1 MTSDKFLKFLKKLYV
16 VNIILICVI
25 FSSNCQI
32 NPARGEKEI
41 SLLSKSEE
49 REIGRRE
56 HKKIIS
62 QFGGEY
68 KNKKLQNY
76 VNSLGNFLV
85 STSEL
90 PNDEFKFTILD
101 TPIVNA
107 FALPGG
113 YIYLTRGLIALCH
126 NEAQLAGVI
135 AHEIGHVTARHTAQR
150 YTRAVGTNV
159 VANILNVL
167 TNNLAVKNLIGQGAN
182 LFMLSYSRDQ
192 EYEADSLAVRYM
204 SKAGFETQ
212 EMANFLQSMERY
224 SNLMTK
230 INRLPNKKNN
240 SDLLSTHPSSSK
252 RVRKVIE
259 ESNFPTSSRPI
270 IGRDIFLK
278 KIDGLHFGDRPNQG
292 VIFKNTFVHKDL
304 KIMFSLDKNFYFIN
318 KPKHLIGYS
327 GGKGKILIDVDSQN
341 QDLDLITYS
350 KKLLG
355 KNLPIEYKKIKV
367 DGLDA
372 LDFEFFIK
380 PPTKNRLVIIEK
392 DKFFYRFLYSN
403 DKKTFKKYNLSFQK
417 IFNSFKNIS
426 SQKILNTENIVR
438 IIDNEDGRSVKEIA
452 HNSSLQEKYSSD
464 LIEILNNIKDKD
476 ILEHQKIKNITTNY

>member
-1 MTSDKFLKFLKKLYV
+1 MTSDKFLKFLKKLYIL
-16 VNIILICVI
+16 NIILICAI

-32 NPARGEKEI
+32 NPAKGEKEI

-49 REIGRRE
+49 KKIGRSE

-150 YTRAVGTNV
+150 YTRAVGTNI

-167 TNNLAVKNLIGQGAN
+167 TNNMALKNLIGQSAN
-182 LFMLSYSRDQ
+182 LFMLSYSSDQ

-204 SKAGFETQ
+204 ARAGFETR
-212 EMANFLQSMERY
+212 EMANFLQSMEKY
-224 SNLMTK
+224 SNLTTK
-230 INRLPNKKNN
+230 INRIPSRKNN

-259 ESNFPTSSRPI
+259 ESDLPTSSRPI

-278 KIDGLHFGDRPNQG
+278 KIDGLLFGDSPNQG

-327 GGKGKILIDVDSQN
+327 SDEGRILIDVDNQN
-341 QDLDLITYS
+341 TDLDLIAYS

-355 KNLPIEYKKIKV
+355 KNFPIEYRKIKV
-367 DGLDA
+367 NGMDA

-392 DKFFYRFLYSN
+392 DDAFYRFLYSN
-403 DKKTFKKYNLSFQK
+403 DKKTYEKYNFSFQK
-417 IFNSFKNIS
+417 IFNSFKRIS
-426 SQKILNTENIVR
+426 SQKILNTKNVLR
-438 IIDNEDGRSVKEIA
+438 IIDNKDGKSIREIA
-452 HNSSLQEKYSSD
+452 LNSSLQERYSSD
-464 LIEILNNIKDKD
+464 LIEVLNSIKEQDFSKD
-476 ILEHQKIKNITTNY
+476 QKIKNVTTNY